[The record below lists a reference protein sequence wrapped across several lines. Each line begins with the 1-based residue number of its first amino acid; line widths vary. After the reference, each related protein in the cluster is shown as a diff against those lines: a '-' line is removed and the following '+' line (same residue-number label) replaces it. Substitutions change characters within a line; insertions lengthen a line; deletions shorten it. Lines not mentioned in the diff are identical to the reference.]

1 MTMILAPIGV
11 GELYDKIT
19 ILQIKLQEITDFDK
33 LNHIKR
39 ELNELTALTGKFED
53 IDLKKEITEL
63 LEVNKIIWRNEDLAR
78 TYGSTTDKKPYDTD
92 FVHIASSTYAA
103 NTRRAQI
110 KQIINKKCNS
120 TIVEA
125 KSYT

>member
-1 MTMILAPIGV
+1 MSIILAPIGV

-19 ILQIKLQEITDFDK
+19 ILQIKLAEIKDFDK
-33 LNHIKR
+33 LSHVRR
-39 ELNELTALTGKFED
+39 ELNELTALTGQFED
-53 IDLKKEITEL
+53 INLAQEITEL
-63 LEVNKIIWRNEDLAR
+63 LEVNKVIWRNEDLAR
-78 TYGSTTDKKPYDTD
+78 TYGPSEDKKPYDMD

-103 NTRRAQI
+103 NTRRAQV

>member
-1 MTMILAPIGV
+1 MSMILAPISV

-19 ILQIKLQEITDFDK
+19 ILEIKLAEIKDFDK
-33 LNHIKR
+33 LNHVRR
-39 ELNELTALTGKFED
+39 ELSELTALTGKYED
-53 IDLKKEITEL
+53 INLTQEISEL
-63 LEVNKIIWRNEDLAR
+63 LEVNKVIWRNEDLAR
-78 TYGSTTDKKPYDTD
+78 TYGSSEDKKPYDMD

-110 KQIINKKCNS
+110 KQIINRKCNS

>member
-1 MTMILAPIGV
+1 MSMILAPIGV

-19 ILQIKLQEITDFDK
+19 ILEIKLQEITDFDK
-33 LNHIKR
+33 LNHVRR
-39 ELNELTALTGKFED
+39 ELNELTALTNQFKD
-53 IDLKKEITEL
+53 INLSTEIEEL
-63 LEVNKIIWRNEDLAR
+63 FDVNKKMWYNEDLAR
-78 TYGSTTDKKPYDTD
+78 TYGSTADKKPYDTD

-110 KQIINKKCNS
+110 KQAINKKCNS

>member
-1 MTMILAPIGV
+1 MSMILAPISV

-19 ILQIKLQEITDFDK
+19 ILQIKLAEIKDFDK

-39 ELNELTALTGKFED
+39 ELNELTSLAGKFED
-53 IDLKKEITEL
+53 INLQTEINEL
-63 LEVNKIIWRNEDLAR
+63 LEVNKVIWRNEDLAR
-78 TYGSTTDKKPYDTD
+78 TYGSSEDKKPYDMD

-103 NTRRAQI
+103 NTRRAQV
-110 KQIINKKCNS
+110 KQVINKKCNS
-120 TIVEA
+120 TIVET

>member
-1 MTMILAPIGV
+1 MSMILAPIGV

-33 LNHIKR
+33 LSHVRR
-39 ELNELTALTGKFED
+39 ELNELTALTGQFED
-53 IDLKKEITEL
+53 VNLTQEIADL
-63 LEVNKIIWRNEDLAR
+63 LEFNKIIWRNEDLAR
-78 TYGSTTDKKPYDTD
+78 TYGSDPSKKPYDTD
-92 FVHIASSTYAA
+92 FVQIASSTYAA

-110 KQIINKKCNS
+110 KQVINKKCNS

>member
-1 MTMILAPIGV
+1 MSMILAPIGV

-19 ILQIKLQEITDFDK
+19 ILQIKLQEIADFDK
-33 LNHIKR
+33 LNHVRR
-39 ELNELTALTGKFED
+39 ELSELTALTGKFED
-53 IDLKKEITEL
+53 IDLAQEIAEL
-63 LEVNKIIWRNEDLAR
+63 LEVNKVIWRNEDLAR
-78 TYGSTTDKKPYDTD
+78 TYGSTEDKKPYDMD

-110 KQIINKKCNS
+110 KQVINKKCNS
-120 TIVEA
+120 TIVET

>member
-1 MTMILAPIGV
+1 MSMILAPIGV

-19 ILQIKLQEITDFDK
+19 ILQIKLQEIADFDK
-33 LNHIKR
+33 LNHVRR
-39 ELNELTALTGKFED
+39 ELSELTALTGKFED
-53 IDLKKEITEL
+53 IDLAQECAEL
-63 LEVNKIIWRNEDLAR
+63 LEVNKVIWRNEDLAR
-78 TYGSTTDKKPYDTD
+78 TYGSTEDKKPYDMD

-110 KQIINKKCNS
+110 KQVINKKCNS

>member
-1 MTMILAPIGV
+1 MVYAPISA

-19 ILQIKLQEITDFDK
+19 ILQIKLHEIKNFDK
-33 LNHIKR
+33 IKHVRR
-39 ELNELTALTGKFED
+39 ELNELTALTEKFQD
-53 IDLKKEITEL
+53 INLSQEIQEL
-63 LEVNKIIWRNEDLAR
+63 SEVNKKMWYNEDLAR
-78 TYGSTTDKKPYDTD
+78 TYGNANNKKPYDMD

-103 NTRRAQI
+103 NERRAQI
-110 KQIINKKCNS
+110 KQTINKKCNS

>member
-1 MTMILAPIGV
+1 MILAPIGV

-19 ILQIKLQEITDFDK
+19 ILQIKLQEITDSDK
-33 LNHIKR
+33 LNHVRR
-39 ELNELTALTGKFED
+39 ELSELTSLTRQFED
-53 IDLKKEITEL
+53 INLVQEIADL
-63 LEVNKIIWRNEDLAR
+63 LEVNKVIWYNEDLAR
-78 TYGSTTDKKPYDTD
+78 TYGSTEDKKPYDMD

-110 KQIINKKCNS
+110 KQVINKKCNS
-120 TIVEA
+120 NIVEA

>member
-1 MTMILAPIGV
+1 MSMVYAPISA

-19 ILQIKLQEITDFDK
+19 ILQIKLQEIKDFNK
-33 LNHIKR
+33 LNHVRR
-39 ELNELTALTGKFED
+39 ELSELTALTGQFED
-53 IDLKKEITEL
+53 INLSSELEEL
-63 LEVNKIIWRNEDLAR
+63 LEVNKKMWYNEDLAR
-78 TYGSTTDKKPYDTD
+78 TYGNTEDKKPYDMD

-103 NTRRAQI
+103 NNRRAQI
-110 KQIINKKCNS
+110 KQSINKKCNS

>member
-78 TYGSTTDKKPYDTD
+78 TYGSTEDNKPYDLD

-110 KQIINKKCNS
+110 KQTINKKCNS

>member
-1 MTMILAPIGV
+1 MILAPIGV

-19 ILQIKLQEITDFDK
+19 ILQIKLQEIADSDK
-33 LNHIKR
+33 LNHVRR
-39 ELNELTALTGKFED
+39 ELNELTSLTRQFED
-53 IDLKKEITEL
+53 VNLVQEIADL
-63 LEVNKIIWRNEDLAR
+63 LEVNKVIWYNEDLAR
-78 TYGSTTDKKPYDTD
+78 TYGSTADKKPYDMD

-110 KQIINKKCNS
+110 KQVINKKCNS

>member
-110 KQIINKKCNS
+110 KQTINKKCNS

-125 KSYT
+125 KS

>member
-1 MTMILAPIGV
+1 MSMILAPIGV

-33 LNHIKR
+33 LNHVRR
-39 ELNELTALTGKFED
+39 ELNELTALTNQFKD
-53 IDLKKEITEL
+53 INLSTEIEEL
-63 LEVNKIIWRNEDLAR
+63 FDVNKKMWYNEDLAR
-78 TYGSTTDKKPYDTD
+78 TYGSTADKKPYDMD

-110 KQIINKKCNS
+110 KQVINKKCNS

>member
-1 MTMILAPIGV
+1 MSMILAPIGV

-19 ILQIKLQEITDFDK
+19 ILQIKLQEIADFDK
-33 LNHIKR
+33 LNHVRR
-39 ELNELTALTGKFED
+39 ELSELTALTGKFED
-53 IDLKKEITEL
+53 IDLAQECAEL
-63 LEVNKIIWRNEDLAR
+63 LEVNKVIWRNEDLAR
-78 TYGSTTDKKPYDTD
+78 TYGSTEDKKPYDMD

-110 KQIINKKCNS
+110 KQVINKKCNS
-120 TIVEA
+120 TIVET

>member
-1 MTMILAPIGV
+1 MTIILAPIGV

-33 LNHIKR
+33 LNHVRR
-39 ELNELTALTGKFED
+39 ELNELTALTNQFKD
-53 IDLKKEITEL
+53 INLSTEIEEL
-63 LEVNKIIWRNEDLAR
+63 FEVNKKMWYNEDLAR
-78 TYGSTTDKKPYDTD
+78 TYGSTEDKKPYDTD

-110 KQIINKKCNS
+110 KQAINKKCNS